1 MSGEMKL
8 RVVSFFKWHITLK
21 YTEQKYYK
29 NIMKLLY
36 NCVFTLKIS
45 KVQKRTLDKLK
56 SKNIKVSSF
65 VRNAIEEKIERD
77 YKELIEKPE
86 KIKMPF

>member
-1 MSGEMKL
+1 
-8 RVVSFFKWHITLK
+8 
-21 YTEQKYYK
+21 
-29 NIMKLLY
+29 MKLLY

-65 VRNAIEEKIERD
+65 VRNAIKEKIERD

-86 KIKMPF
+86 KIKIPF